1 MEKKEE
7 MKIYSNYII
16 GIIALVL
23 AVFSPVS
30 GFVLGIVGLVRTGKN
45 KDAMSKKARKL
56 NVIAVVIG
64 FILLAVSITLTVI
77 GLNLQSLA
85 A

>member
-1 MEKKEE
+1 
-7 MKIYSNYII
+7 
-16 GIIALVL
+16 
-23 AVFSPVS
+23 
-30 GFVLGIVGLVRTGKN
+30 
-45 KDAMSKKARKL
+45 MSKKARKL